1 LDDGNEELP
10 RIRELILQYNF
21 DPTMQAVLWFRIS
34 FAPPVFFL
42 RNSLAASGGCE
53 NPSFRAVQGEKLLTA
68 GSAISDEFTLYRP
81 ILSKAVDCA
90 LLVRTFST
98 LFSNDKSDW

>member
-1 LDDGNEELP
+1 
-10 RIRELILQYNF
+10 
-21 DPTMQAVLWFRIS
+21 
-34 FAPPVFFL
+34 
-42 RNSLAASGGCE
+42 NSLAASGGRE

-90 LLVRTFST
+90 HLVRVCNTM
-98 LFSNDKSDW
+98 FSNDNSDW